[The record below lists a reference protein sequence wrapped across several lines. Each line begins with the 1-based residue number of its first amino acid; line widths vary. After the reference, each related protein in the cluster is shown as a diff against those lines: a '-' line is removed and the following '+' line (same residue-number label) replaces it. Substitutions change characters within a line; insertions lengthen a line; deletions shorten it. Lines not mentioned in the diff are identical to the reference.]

1 MRVELWLPNAC
12 SISIDQGA
20 SIAAIGSQSPSPSHG
35 WNLSRIK
42 LNPFLKPSP
51 RELAIACGP
60 CGHAVPSLV
69 GVRLDE
75 ISGRVYF
82 TLDRTF
88 LVNLTFTRAGHSPLG
103 FVSMDGFPFK
113 PLPKQVRSRDNKL
126 FGPSVPRISDRPPFP
141 SWIQCKVKHQTY
153 ILNHQKR
160 SSTDILNHQ
169 TQELGCLSPV
179 VLFSPRRGSRPIC
192 QAPRPSLRVMGP
204 SRLGAHR
211 GSLNPSGRFFARK
224 ILGSGQELGSSCG
237 IYMWNR
243 GLGTKELVWTC
254 GDFEQI
260 SDLLPG
266 RSNRGVNGD
275 AGRG

>member
-1 MRVELWLPNAC
+1 M
-12 SISIDQGA
+12 
-20 SIAAIGSQSPSPSHG
+20 
-35 WNLSRIK
+35 
-42 LNPFLKPSP
+42 
-51 RELAIACGP
+51 AIACGP

-113 PLPKQVRSRDNKL
+113 PLPKQVRSRDNRL

-192 QAPRPSLRVMGP
+192 QAPRPSLRVGP

-211 GSLNPSGRFFARK
+211 GSLNPSGRFFAPEDPWVWAGVGIFMWDLHVESRIGHQGVGMDMWG
-224 ILGSGQELGSSCG
+224 ILSKYQTSFPEGQTAE
-237 IYMWNR
+237 
-243 GLGTKELVWTC
+243 
-254 GDFEQI
+254 
-260 SDLLPG
+260 
-266 RSNRGVNGD
+266 
-275 AGRG
+275 